1 LVNPNFIFFEKK
13 NCCFFKDAKAKAR
26 LMEDMLKTMDGLSP
40 EERQKALSAMLDN
53 SEDLNPEMKTK
64 LMDEMMKNINKLPTR
79 EREKFLA
86 SLY

>member
-1 LVNPNFIFFEKK
+1 
-13 NCCFFKDAKAKAR
+13 
-26 LMEDMLKTMDGLSP
+26 
-40 EERQKALSAMLDN
+40 MLDN
-53 SEDLNPEMKTK
+53 SDDLNPEMKTK